1 MNRIIVPSFDLRQTL
16 ESGQIFRYRKVDDRY
31 FVAVRERFFWL
42 RQAGERLQFGGADA
56 EFVRQFLDLDYDLDS
71 ALKRLRRIR
80 QLRPAIAACR
90 GLRIV
95 RLDPWECLISF
106 ICSTRSNI
114 PKIKRSLNL
123 LAQCHGNLL
132 SCSGQT
138 EHAFPPP
145 GSLCNL
151 DLLRTTGIGYRADY
165 VLQTNRLCTNGML
178 ERIASLPYPEARA
191 ELMRF
196 PGVGDKVA
204 DCVCLFSMRFREA
217 FPVDVWVQRAML
229 ELFPGCGKNERQVR
243 QFAMEIF
250 GPDAGYA
257 EQYLFHYR
265 RMAGR

>member
-1 MNRIIVPSFDLRQTL
+1 MNRISVPSFDLRQTL